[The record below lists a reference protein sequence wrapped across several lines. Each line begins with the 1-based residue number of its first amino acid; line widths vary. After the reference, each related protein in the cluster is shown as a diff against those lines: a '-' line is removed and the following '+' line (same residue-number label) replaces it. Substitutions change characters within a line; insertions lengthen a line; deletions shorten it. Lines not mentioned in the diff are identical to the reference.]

1 MPKTGK
7 FHNLEVLNAVLDSRH
22 IDLVNDPRPHPEP

>member
-7 FHNLEVLNAVLDSRH
+7 FHDLEVLNAVLESRH
-22 IDLVNDPRPHPEP
+22 IDLVSEPRP